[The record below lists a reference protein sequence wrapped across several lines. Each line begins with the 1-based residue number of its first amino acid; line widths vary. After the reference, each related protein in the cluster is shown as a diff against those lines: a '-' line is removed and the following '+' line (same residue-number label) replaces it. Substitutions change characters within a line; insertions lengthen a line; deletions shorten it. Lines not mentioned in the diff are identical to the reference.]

1 MSKRTVRSPGAPRCR
16 RRGTRRP
23 AGEATV
29 LGLWRPE
36 WGGTDR
42 SRRSGA
48 SRWLGPGPEEGGG
61 RGGARGSVGWRWG
74 SRRRRHGAAMAD
86 GGRGVGHRLG
96 LGFPG
101 EGARERGKGVAG
113 ASYPSLG
120 GPGREAQQREPR
132 RRIGRGASAIT
143 VAPGRR
149 RERRGWQGGPTRQVF
164 KLLLGFSVFP
174 FLK

>member
-120 GPGREAQQREPR
+120 GARA
-132 RRIGRGASAIT
+132 RGTAEGATATDRSWRQCHHCGARKKE
-143 VAPGRR
+143 GE
-149 RERRGWQGGPTRQVF
+149 ERLAGGPTRQGF

-174 FLK
+174 FFK